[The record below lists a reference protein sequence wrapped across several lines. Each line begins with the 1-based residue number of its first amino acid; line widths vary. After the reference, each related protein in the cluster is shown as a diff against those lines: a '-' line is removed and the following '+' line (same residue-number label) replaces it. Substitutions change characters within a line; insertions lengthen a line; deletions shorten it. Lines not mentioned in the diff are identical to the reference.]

1 MAAGR
6 GSRYGGAKQVAGV
19 GPAGERLLEYAVFDA
34 RQAGFRRIVF
44 ITRSDLLNEFT
55 ALVRRLPPE
64 LEYEVVTQPASAKS
78 RHGALLNRAKPWGT
92 VHAVLAAR
100 SALPMPFAIVNAD
113 DFYGRM
119 TYSLAAAACHE
130 AEKSGRFALV
140 GMRLDR
146 TLSPSGPVARGVCVT
161 RDDELVWLD
170 EVREVARSSEGIHG
184 TFPDGVRALTGAE
197 IASMNCWVFTPA
209 IFAGLQAAFD
219 EFLDRL
225 GHDEK
230 AEATLPEA
238 VNALVQ
244 AGTARVRVLEAPGP
258 WFGITHPEDRDRV
271 VDGLRELTVRGVYP
285 TPLWGA

>member
-44 ITRSDLLNEFT
+44 ITRPDLVDEFT
-55 ALVRRLPPE
+55 TLTHGLPRD
-64 LEYEVVTQPASAKS
+64 LEYEIVTQPASARS
-78 RHGALLNRAKPWGT
+78 RHGVVLNRAKPWGT

-119 TYSLAAAACHE
+119 TYSLAAAACRD
-130 AEKSGRFALV
+130 ADTSGRFALV
-140 GMRLDR
+140 GMRLDH

-197 IASMNCWVFTPA
+197 IASMNCWVFTPE
-209 IFAGLQAAFD
+209 IFAGLEAAFD
-219 EFLDRL
+219 EFLDSH
-225 GHDEK
+225 GHDEN

-258 WFGITHPEDRDRV
+258 WFGITHPDDRDRV
-271 VDGLRELTVRGVYP
+271 VDGLRELTRRGVYP
-285 TPLWGA
+285 TPLWEG

>member
-34 RQAGFRRIVF
+34 RRAGFRRIVF
-44 ITRSDLLNEFT
+44 ITRPDLVEEFT
-55 ALVRRLPPE
+55 TLRSRLPRE
-64 LEYEVVTQPASAKS
+64 LEYEIVTQPASAKS

-113 DFYGRM
+113 DFYGR
-119 TYSLAAAACHE
+119 TAYTLAAAACRE
-130 AEKSGRFALV
+130 ADTSGRFALV
-140 GMRLDR
+140 GMRLDQ
-146 TLSPSGPVARGVCVT
+146 TLSESGPVARGVCVT

-170 EVREVARSSEGIHG
+170 EVREVARTASGLHG

-197 IASMNCWVFTPA
+197 IASMNCWVFTPEV
-209 IFAGLQAAFD
+209 FAGLDAAFD
-219 EFLDRL
+219 EFLERHA
-225 GHDEK
+225 HDEK
-230 AEATLPEA
+230 AESALPEA

-244 AGTARVRVLEAPGP
+244 AGRARVRVLEAPGP
-258 WFGITHPEDRDRV
+258 WFGITHPADRDRV
-271 VDGLRELTVRGVYP
+271 VEGLRELTVRGVYP
-285 TPLWGA
+285 TPLWEA

>member
-19 GPAGERLLEYAVFDA
+19 GPAGERLLEYAVYDA

-44 ITRSDLLNEFT
+44 ITRPDLVDEFT
-55 ALVRRLPPE
+55 ALARQLPRD
-64 LEYEVVTQPASAKS
+64 LEYEIVTQPASAKS

-119 TYSLAAAACHE
+119 AYSLAAAACRDADVH
-130 AEKSGRFALV
+130 GRFALI

-170 EVREVARSSEGIHG
+170 EVREVAQTPSGIHG

-197 IASMNCWVFTPA
+197 IASMNCWVFTPE
-209 IFAGLQAAFD
+209 IFAGLEATFD
-219 EFLDRL
+219 EFLDRH

-238 VNALVQ
+238 INALVQ
-244 AGTARVRVLEAPGP
+244 SGSARVRVLEAPGP

-271 VDGLRELTVRGVYP
+271 VEGLRELTVRGVYP
-285 TPLWGA
+285 DPLWGT